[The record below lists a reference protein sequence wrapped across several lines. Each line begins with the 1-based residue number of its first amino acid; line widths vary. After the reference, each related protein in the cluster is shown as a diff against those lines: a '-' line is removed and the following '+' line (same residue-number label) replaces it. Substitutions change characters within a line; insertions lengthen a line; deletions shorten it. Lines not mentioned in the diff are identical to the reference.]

1 MRSSSTLDMK
11 VGYHII
17 QVTQFKY
24 FGSIVQNDEEIKAD
38 VNHRIQVGWL
48 KWTRASSILCDT
60 KVSFKLKEKLSNNC
74 QTNDVLWNRVL
85 DG

>member
-1 MRSSSTLDMK
+1 MK

-24 FGSIVQNDEEIKAD
+24 LGSIVQNDKEIKAY

-48 KWTRASSILCDT
+48 KWRRTSNIVCDT
-60 KVSFKLKEKLSNNC
+60 KIPFKLKRKNFIQLSD
-74 QTNDVLWNRVL
+74 Q
-85 DG
+85 